1 MDRDETIGQRRYF
14 SSTRTAPVIC
24 DRCGLPTENPTIH
37 VVDGSVDTDEPVE
50 RVTLCPTCLSLIE
63 RGLEPVEL
71 AGEE

>member
-14 SSTRTAPVIC
+14 SSAGTAPVIC
-24 DRCGLPTENPTIH
+24 DRCGLPSEHART
-37 VVDGSVDTDEPVE
+37 VVVEGRSGLAEPIE
-50 RVTLCPTCLSLIE
+50 GVTLCPDCQALID